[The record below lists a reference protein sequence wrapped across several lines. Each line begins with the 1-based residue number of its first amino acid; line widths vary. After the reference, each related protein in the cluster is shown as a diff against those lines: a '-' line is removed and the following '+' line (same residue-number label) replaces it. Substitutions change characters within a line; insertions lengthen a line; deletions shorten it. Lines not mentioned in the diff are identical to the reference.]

1 MVNSVVLWASEI
13 SSSRIFQ
20 TPGGRLVGKV
30 EQAYVRCP
38 ACRYIF
44 RAPRVG
50 AYFTVGRETDL
61 CPKFPGRVSDASR
74 LMQSAI
80 TMCPACSF
88 ASQEEF
94 NDLDL
99 APDERHDVEERL
111 GEDGL
116 LRVFRTNPPPWLAFH
131 AAEIC
136 GQERGYRARALGD
149 ICLRASWV
157 CRKEKEQPF
166 ESTFQLRAVRYLM
179 RAPRKRRALRSRALR
194 NYLPRRRA
202 KPPPRA
208 PPRGAQLVRQRR
220 THPEGRE
227 ARLARPAHLPTEQ
240 ARPRAGR
247 LKPGGFS
254 AP

>member
-1 MVNSVVLWASEI
+1 M
-13 SSSRIFQ
+13 
-20 TPGGRLVGKV
+20 GKV

-61 CPKFPGRVSDASR
+61 CPKFPGRLSDGSR
-74 LMQSAI
+74 LIQSVV
-80 TMCPACSF
+80 TMCPACAF

-99 APDERHDVEERL
+99 APDERHDIEERL

-166 ESTFQLRAVRYLM
+166 ESTFQLRAVRYFM
-179 RAPRKRRALRSRALR
+179 RALENEGL
-194 NYLPRRRA
+194 Y
-202 KPPPRA
+202 
-208 PPRGAQLVRQRR
+208 
-220 THPEGRE
+220 GRE
-227 ARLARPAHLPTEQ
+227 LSVTAYLVGELNRRLGHHREALNWYVNAGRTLEDERLAWLDRLISRQSKLAREQ
-240 ARPRAGR
+240 AA
-247 LKPGGFS
+247 
-254 AP
+254 

>member
-1 MVNSVVLWASEI
+1 MGE
-13 SSSRIFQ
+13 
-20 TPGGRLVGKV
+20 V

-50 AYFTVGRETDL
+50 AYATVGRETDL
-61 CPKFPGRVSDASR
+61 CPRFPGRVSDGSR
-74 LMQSAI
+74 LIQSAV

-88 ASQEEF
+88 AAQEDF

-99 APDERHDVEERL
+99 APDERHDLEERL

-116 LRVFRTNPPPWLAFH
+116 LRVFRTSPPPWLAFH

-157 CRKEKEQPF
+157 CRKEQEHPF
-166 ESTFQLRAVRYLM
+166 ESTFQLRAVRYFM
-179 RAPRKRRALRSRALR
+179 RALENDGL
-194 NYLPRRRA
+194 Y
-202 KPPPRA
+202 
-208 PPRGAQLVRQRR
+208 
-220 THPEGRE
+220 GRE
-227 ARLARPAHLPTEQ
+227 LSVTTYLVGELNRRLGHHREALNWYVNAGRTLEDERLAWLDRLISQQSKLAREQ
-240 ARPRAGR
+240 AA
-247 LKPGGFS
+247 
-254 AP
+254 